1 MVLQVNHRHNVVCMV
16 LLSHSII
23 IARNRFT
30 IINKILEEHQKQ
42 KQERLVFLSIFSFS
56 AVYNTGRRRR
66 SYGQSSCVQ
75 PSASLVI
82 ATPWRWSNASLQQYV
97 WNKYSF
103 GLSIVIDF
111 CQSIKIDNF
120 FSVSSI
126 VIDYRYQSIAFG
138 EWYRLISD
146 IDFYRLTMSGQYNQL
161 RK

>member
-1 MVLQVNHRHNVVCMV
+1 MKLWVLLISITIDLWNVIDYYRLLSEKIVVVLQVNHRHNVVSMV

-30 IINKILEEHQKQ
+30 IINKILEEQQQ

-56 AVYNTGRRRR
+56 AVYNTGKRRRR
-66 SYGQSSCVQ
+66 CGQSSCVQ

-82 ATPWRWSNASLQQYV
+82 ATPWRWSNASLQQNV

-103 GLSIVIDF
+103 GLSTVIDF

-120 FSVSSI
+120 FLWVRLLSI
-126 VIDYRYQSIAFG
+126 T
-138 EWYRLISD
+138 D
-146 IDFYRLTMSGQYNQL
+146 INR
-161 RK
+161 